1 MRRLTFVSAIA
12 LFAFV
17 GFTNL
22 VTKDEISDD
31 GSLPAL
37 THASEALPLNTIKMP
52 KGFSISVFAEV
63 ENARSMAMSPGGT
76 LFVGNRNEDKVYA
89 VKDTDGDFKADKKW
103 TIASGL
109 NMPNGVAFKDG
120 NLYVAEV
127 SRITKFTDIEKKLA
141 NPGKPELVY
150 DKFPTESHHGWK

>member
-1 MRRLTFVSAIA
+1 MRRLIIVPVTALLAIY
-12 LFAFV
+12 
-17 GFTNL
+17 GFTSS
-22 VTKDEISDD
+22 VTEEDLKVKTSED
-31 GSLPAL
+31 GSVPAL
-37 THASEALPLNTIKMP
+37 TQASEALPLNTIKMP

-63 ENARSMAMSPGGT
+63 DNARSMAMSPSGT

-89 VKDTDGDFKADKKW
+89 VRDTDGDYKADKKW

-127 SRITKFTDIEKKLA
+127 SRIIKFSDIEKPLGILIVFNGRASLA
-141 NPGKPELVY
+141 
-150 DKFPTESHHGWK
+150 